1 MNLQPLQSLIGKLRS
16 LPAATAG
23 SADAIAAKTT
33 QQVID
38 LNIIQLSQYGI
49 DSNGDTL
56 KYRKPRK
63 APASGVY
70 SDRYTIY
77 KAKRGGNVSFVDL
90 RLTGEFYASI
100 YIDRLKAGE
109 FKLTT
114 QYDIAEFIEQN
125 YSDHILGLTQDNGQK
140 YLTETIAP
148 EVQKTITQHLAP

>member
-1 MNLQPLQSLIGKLRS
+1 MNLQPLQSLIAKLRS

-23 SADAIAAKTT
+23 SADAIASKTT

-38 LNIIQLSQYGI
+38 LNIVQLSKYGI
-49 DSNGDTL
+49 DSNGNAL

-63 APASGVY
+63 SPASGAYSNRYAVY
-70 SDRYTIY
+70 KS
-77 KAKRGGNVSFVDL
+77 KRGGNVSFVDL

-109 FKLTT
+109 FKMTT
-114 QYDIAEFIEQN
+114 QYDVAQYLESN

-140 YLTETIAP
+140 YLSETIAP
-148 EVQKTITQHLAP
+148 EVHKTIIQHLLP